1 MADPESSEAAPDDK
15 PTVAPDYSANALR
28 REPATIEGEAQDL
41 TAPEPQVVHEAAEE
55 PGTELGHL
63 PAEPTTAEH
72 TFDPLPDSE
81 TAPDTAQ
88 EISAPPADTTKRRG
102 GVLVPSLLALIIGG
116 AAGFGGAY
124 GLRFIDKWDA
134 KYALLGERVDALE
147 QQQKAAA
154 ALTTAQADLAN
165 RVTAIETQAHDD
177 SAGFAT
183 LRGDIERLTTQKPGT
198 AAAGAP
204 ADLGP
209 LKQQLSALQD
219 KLSSLTAQV
228 GDLGSKLAA
237 QQNQVVATQHLATQV
252 ATAHAGDEAAAIIA
266 GSLLRKAEAGAPF
279 ADDLSALESRG
290 IDKAQLANLQAAGAS
305 GVATAGELSKQFAAV
320 TDAILATAPA
330 PKTHGFLDRLMKDAE
345 GLVRVRRIGDT
356 TGDSLAAH
364 VARIQN
370 ALDAGSVETA
380 YQQWKSLPDA
390 AKQKS
395 QAFGQA
401 AKTRIDTIAAA
412 RAIESDA
419 LASLG
424 KAKS

>member
-28 REPATIEGEAQDL
+28 REPATIEGKAEDL
-41 TAPEPQVVHEAAEE
+41 TAPEPEVVAEPAEE
-55 PGTELGHL
+55 PETELGHL
-63 PAEPTTAEH
+63 PPEPTAAEH
-72 TFDPLPDSE
+72 PFDPLPDSE
-81 TAPDTAQ
+81 TAPDISQ
-88 EISAPPADTTKRRG
+88 ETSAPPADTAKRP
-102 GVLVPSLLALIIGG
+102 GVLVPALLALVLGG

-124 GLRFIDKWDA
+124 GLHVLDKADT
-134 KYALLGERVDALE
+134 KFDLLGERVDALE

-165 RVTAIETQAHDD
+165 RITAIETQAHDD

-198 AAAGAP
+198 ASSSAP
-204 ADLGP
+204 VDLSP
-209 LKQQLSALQD
+209 MKQQLSALQD

-266 GSLLRKAEAGAPF
+266 GSLLRKAEAGTPF
-279 ADDLSALESRG
+279 ADDLTALESRG
-290 IDKAQLANLQAAGAS
+290 IGKAQLANLQAASAT
-305 GVATAGELSKQFAAV
+305 GVATAGELSKQFAGV

-330 PKTHGFLDRLMKDAE
+330 PKAHGFLDRLMKDAE

-380 YQQWKSLPDA
+380 YQQWTSLPDA

-395 QAFGQA
+395 QAFGNA

-412 RAIESDA
+412 RAIESEA
-419 LASLG
+419 LANLG

>member
-28 REPATIEGEAQDL
+28 REPATIEGKAQDL
-41 TAPEPQVVHEAAEE
+41 TAPEPEAVDETAEAPE
-55 PGTELGHL
+55 TESAHL
-63 PAEPTTAEH
+63 PPEPAAVEH
-72 TFDPLPDSE
+72 PFDPLPDSE
-81 TAPDTAQ
+81 IAPD
-88 EISAPPADTTKRRG
+88 ISPEASAPADTTKGR
-102 GVLVPSLLALIIGG
+102 GVLVPALLALIVGG

-124 GLRFIDKWDA
+124 GLHVLDKADT
-134 KYALLGERVDALE
+134 KFDLLGERVDALE

-165 RVTAIETQAHDD
+165 RVTAIETQVHDD

-183 LRGDIERLTTQKPGT
+183 IRGDIERLTAQKSGSLAPS
-198 AAAGAP
+198 AP

-228 GDLGSKLAA
+228 SDLGGKLTA

-279 ADDLSALESRG
+279 ADDLTALESRG
-290 IDKAQLANLQAAGAS
+290 IDKTQLANLQAASAT

-330 PKTHGFLDRLMKDAE
+330 PKARGFLDRLMKDAE
-345 GLVRVRRIGDT
+345 GLVRIRRIGDT

-380 YQQWKSLPDA
+380 YQQWTSLPDA
-390 AKQKS
+390 ARQKS
-395 QAFGQA
+395 QAFGNA

-412 RAIESDA
+412 HAIESEA
-419 LASLG
+419 LANLG

>member
-41 TAPEPQVVHEAAEE
+41 TAPEPEVVHEAAEE
-55 PGTELGHL
+55 PEAELGHL

-72 TFDPLPDSE
+72 PFDPLPDSE
-81 TAPDTAQ
+81 TAPDISQ
-88 EISAPPADTTKRRG
+88 EISAPPAEKRRG

-124 GLRFIDKWDA
+124 GLRFIDKSDA
-134 KYALLGERVDALE
+134 KFDLLGERVDALE

-183 LRGDIERLTTQKPGT
+183 LRSDIERLTTQKPG
-198 AAAGAP
+198 AVSASAP

-290 IDKAQLANLQAAGAS
+290 IDKGQLANLQAAGAT
-305 GVATAGELSKQFAAV
+305 GVATAGELSKQFAAA

-380 YQQWKSLPDA
+380 YQQWTSLPDA